1 MDRPAVTN
9 IFTPVTSPSTFEE
22 TVARL
27 GRAIRLGVLE
37 PGTRL
42 PPERELAEQLSISR
56 STLRQAL
63 RALTETGHLV
73 AQRGRTG
80 GTFVAADPPM
90 YVGGY
95 EIASWQGMLDRRT
108 AVELGAIQLAAE
120 RATDEDLAPL
130 AGHVDTMRASI
141 DDWRVFRTADV
152 HFHLCIA
159 EASHS
164 PWLVQAMTEV
174 HGEFSELLDLAPH
187 PSVVLEHSTEQHA
200 RIVEALE
207 KRDEDECIRRMREHI
222 RGSEALFEG
231 LGPAEES

>member
-1 MDRPAVTN
+1 MVRPAVTS
-9 IFTPVTSPSTFEE
+9 IFTPVASPSTFEE

-80 GTFVAADPPM
+80 GTFVAAEPPM
-90 YVGGY
+90 YMGGF
-95 EIASWQGMLDRRT
+95 ELAGWQEMLDRRT
-108 AVELGAIQLAAE
+108 AIELGAIQLAVE
-120 RATDEDLAPL
+120 RATDEELAPL
-130 AGHVDTMRASI
+130 EALVQTMRDSL
-141 DDWRVFRTADV
+141 DDWRAFRRADV

-159 EASHS
+159 EASRS

-187 PSVVLEHSTEQHA
+187 PPVVLEHTTEQHA
-200 RIVEALE
+200 RIVAALR
-207 KRDEDECIRRMREHI
+207 KRDEDECIRRMREHV

-231 LGPAEES
+231 LRPSDG